1 LTKEVKP
8 IAPTTTQITIGTLPL
23 LAKRTRSINAWED
36 KDALALTII
45 NNYLDNSIISHTQSC
60 QMLVLAWA

>member
-8 IAPTTTQITIGTLPL
+8 IAPTTTKITIGTLPL
-23 LAKRTRSINAWED
+23 VAKRIGSINVWED

-45 NNYLDNSIISHTQSC
+45 NNCLNNSIISHIQSC
-60 QMLVLAWA
+60 QMLALAWA

>member
-8 IAPTTTQITIGTLPL
+8 IVPTTTQITIGTPPL

-45 NNYLDNSIISHTQSC
+45 NSYVDNSIISHIQSC
-60 QMLVLAWA
+60 

>member
-8 IAPTTTQITIGTLPL
+8 IAPIRTQITIGTPPL

-45 NNYLDNSIISHTQSC
+45 NNYLDNNIISHIQSC
-60 QMLVLAWA
+60 QMLD